1 VTPSQQHARHCRTVA
16 QRRRRRGRRA
26 GGRHCRDGGGCS
38 RPAPRLHIIS
48 RMALLA
54 ARVDA
59 LLSGLAAL
67 QTRVEALSASQ
78 RQRCASSR
86 NDSAAATTGNQQTVD
101 AHDGAS
107 AWEVPH
113 DLNGQDNAL
122 QQRLRA
128 LCHDLSLRSSAFRRT
143 PLDYYDW
150 PLETRQKYLGAPSA
164 HYLCKSIIVANTHCP
179 HERFDSIVDS
189 KYILLVVQYTAKLD
203 FDRVARLVMRL
214 VAAEAGSAA
223 AAANANASASATA
236 RKNFNFRLA
245 PEAASDA
252 LSGYSHNSV
261 TPLGMRHRLPIVLSD
276 RVAALPFVWLG
287 GGEIDVKWRVATS
300 EFVRAFAPVIANIT
314 EDAGDGAESSDVE

>member
-1 VTPSQQHARHCRTVA
+1 
-16 QRRRRRGRRA
+16 
-26 GGRHCRDGGGCS
+26 
-38 RPAPRLHIIS
+38 
-48 RMALLA
+48 MALLA

-59 LLSGLAAL
+59 LLSGVAAL
-67 QTRVEALSASQ
+67 QTRIDALSASQ
-78 RQRCASSR
+78 RRHASPR
-86 NDSAAATTGNQQTVD
+86 DDAAAASA

-150 PLETRQKYLGAPSA
+150 PLMQRQAYLGAPSE
-164 HYLCKSIIVANTHCP
+164 HYLCKSIIVANTHCA
-179 HERFDSIVDS
+179 HERFESIIDS

-203 FDRVARLVMRL
+203 FDRVARLIMRL
-214 VAAEAGSAA
+214 VAAEAGAA
-223 AAANANASASATA
+223 SGAAA

-276 RVAALPFVWLG
+276 RVAALPFLWLG
-287 GGEIDVKWRVATS
+287 GGEIDVKWRVATA

-314 EDAGDGAESSDVE
+314 EDVGDADAE